1 MSNQDSEQAPLVGI
15 LGGMGPAATVDF
27 YSKLIAATPAA
38 TDQEHLR
45 VMIWADP
52 TVPDRTRAI
61 TDGGEDP
68 TDQLAA
74 GVQKLKDAGA
84 DFYVVTCN
92 GAHAFL
98 PRVREKVDLE
108 YLSIVEV
115 TTEHI
120 AALPYASSAGLLAT
134 DATLTAGLYQNSLE
148 RAGITPVLPSK
159 DSQRT
164 VMESIYAVKSGTMT
178 LEQGQALIEAAAE
191 LVEDG
196 ADVIVAACTEIPL
209 ALSAEDSPRPLI
221 DPSMLL
227 ANRVVQKAA
236 AIHGRVAQNGVE
248 CMDEHAE

>member
-1 MSNQDSEQAPLVGI
+1 
-15 LGGMGPAATVDF
+15 MGPAATVDF

-52 TVPDRTRAI
+52 SVPDRTLAI
-61 TDGGEDP
+61 TGEGEDP

-98 PRVREKVDLE
+98 PQVREQVDLE
-108 YLSIVEV
+108 YLSIVET

-120 AALPYASSAGLLAT
+120 AALPYATQAGLLAT
-134 DATLTAGLYQNSLE
+134 DATLTAGLYQDSLAA
-148 RAGITPVLPSK
+148 AGIDPVLPETRG
-159 DSQRT
+159 QQA
-164 VMESIYAVKSGTMT
+164 VMEAIYGVKAGTLT
-178 LEQGQALIEAAAE
+178 LEQERALIDV
-191 LVEDG
+191 VEDLAERG

-209 ALSAEDSPRPLI
+209 ALSADDSVRPLI

-227 ANRVVQKAA
+227 ANKVVQKAA
-236 AIHGRVAQNGVE
+236 TLAS
-248 CMDEHAE
+248 EH

>member
-1 MSNQDSEQAPLVGI
+1 MNRDVTGQTPLVGI

-52 TVPDRTRAI
+52 SIPDRTQAI
-61 TDGGEDP
+61 IGGGEDP
-68 TDQLAA
+68 TDSLAA
-74 GVQKLKDAGA
+74 GAQKLKDAGA
-84 DFYVVTCN
+84 AFYVVTCN

-98 PRVREKVDLE
+98 PAVREKVDLE

-120 AALPYASSAGLLAT
+120 AALPYASAAGLLAT
-134 DATLTAGLYQNSLE
+134 EATLAAGLYQESFA
-148 RAGITPVLPSK
+148 RQGIDPVVP
-159 DSQRT
+159 DAEGQHV
-164 VMESIYAVKSGTMT
+164 VMEAIYAVKAGTLTM
-178 LEQGQALIEAAAE
+178 EQEHALVAVAE
-191 LVEDG
+191 GLVEDG

-209 ALSAEDSPRPLI
+209 ALSAGDSPRPLI

-227 ANRVVQKAA
+227 ANEVVQKAA
-236 AIHGRVAQNGVE
+236 TLTQR
-248 CMDEHAE
+248 